1 MEREEI
7 GGVPTPEGMGPEDS
21 KNRRWSGF
29 WFGMKLHLIVGIPVL
44 LVAAALRQLA
54 PAAATFCLW
63 QWFYLTPAIVYE
75 FMHDRPKRAR
85 GILAAGLTT
94 MALATFLFF
103 LTIFILCFSP
113 RFR

>member
-1 MEREEI
+1 MERDDV
-7 GGVPTPEGMGPEDS
+7 GGAPAPEGTEDP

-44 LVAAALRQLA
+44 LVAAVLRELP

-63 QWFYLTPAIVYE
+63 QWLYLAPAIVFE
-75 FMHDRPKRAR
+75 FTHDRPKRAR

-94 MALATFLFF
+94 MAVVTLLFF
-103 LTIFILCFSP
+103 IAIFVLCFSP

>member
-1 MEREEI
+1 MERDEV
-7 GGVPTPEGMGPEDS
+7 GGVPPPEGTEDP

-29 WFGMKLHLIVGIPVL
+29 WFGMKLHLLVGIPAL
-44 LVAAALRQLA
+44 LLAAALRQLA
-54 PAAATFCLW
+54 PAAAAFCLW
-63 QWFYLTPAIVYE
+63 QWFYLAPAIVHE
-75 FMHDRPKRAR
+75 FTHDRPKRAR